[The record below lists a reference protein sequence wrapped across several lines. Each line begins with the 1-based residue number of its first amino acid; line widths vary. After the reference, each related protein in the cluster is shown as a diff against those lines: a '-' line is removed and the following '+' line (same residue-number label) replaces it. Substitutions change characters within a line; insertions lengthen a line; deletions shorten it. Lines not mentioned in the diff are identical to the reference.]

1 MITALEAARV
11 TIRAQHPEV
20 PATVVITGAG
30 DNQKGHA
37 AADMA
42 GVPDM
47 LGCPVRELADEP
59 TPALRRPARRGPA
72 RTRCSVHPRPVE
84 HATNRQ
90 RVIGVIRVIED
101 QITTLR
107 LYNARYTGDHRSFFD
122 PICGDDHPYITRSA
136 LQTGFS
142 AVL

>member
-1 MITALEAARV
+1 VITALEAARV

-20 PATVVITGAG
+20 PATVVITGTG

-47 LGCPVRELADEP
+47 LGCPVRELADEL

-72 RTRCSVHPRPVE
+72 RTRCSVHLRPVE

-90 RVIGVIRVIED
+90 RVIGDPEHFSGGLHARLLAAWWHRV
-101 QITTLR
+101 TGPGGLR
-107 LYNARYTGDHRSFFD
+107 LVS
-122 PICGDDHPYITRSA
+122 
-136 LQTGFS
+136 
-142 AVL
+142 V

>member
-1 MITALEAARV
+1 VITALEAARV
-11 TIRAQHPEV
+11 TIRTQHPEV
-20 PATVVITGAG
+20 PAAVVITGAG

-47 LGCPVRELADEP
+47 LGCPVRELADEL

-72 RTRCSVHPRPVE
+72 RTRCSVHLRPVE

-90 RVIGVIRVIED
+90 RVIGDLISCQNDR
-101 QITTLR
+101 
-107 LYNARYTGDHRSFFD
+107 NAARSL
-122 PICGDDHPYITRSA
+122 SA
-136 LQTGFS
+136 KSRGRE
-142 AVL
+142 